1 MFPVD
6 EPQLTLDEAILY
18 SLFICLLII
27 GIWFMFLTKEA
38 PKKALAEDANY
49 PSACDLTSFELHSGK
64 CRNAEKIGGK
74 ISCGNPNCK
83 HF

>member
-6 EPQLTLDEAILY
+6 NSTLTIDEAMMY
-18 SLFICLLII
+18 SFCICLLIAS
-27 GIWFMFLTKEA
+27 IW
-38 PKKALAEDANY
+38 LAFARKPVST
-49 PSACDLTSFELHSGK
+49 PSAQDLAYPPACDMTFFEIHSGK